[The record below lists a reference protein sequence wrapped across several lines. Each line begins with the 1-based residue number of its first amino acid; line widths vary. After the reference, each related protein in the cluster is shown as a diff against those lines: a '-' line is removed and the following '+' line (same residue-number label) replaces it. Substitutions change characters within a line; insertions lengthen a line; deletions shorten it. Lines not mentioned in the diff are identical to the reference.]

1 MSLDK
6 QVKEFLLKHFPP
18 DAHFILGM
26 SGGMDSMVLGHLLL
40 ESQTSFSIAHINY
53 QLRGEESQQD
63 EAFVLDW
70 ANAHNIIVDS
80 IKAPSNHDMDNVQN
94 WARKVRRNHFENC
107 LKKQKASCILLAH
120 HLDDQ
125 WETQW
130 LQMLRGSVNG
140 LGGIHKIQLPY
151 ARPLLYISKKEI
163 ETYAQVKNLTWRE
176 DSSNAKDHYNRNF
189 LRHQILPLVKQKFL
203 ISEQQIIE
211 QSEKL
216 QANAA
221 WMQYALDNWLE
232 EHLIKDSFSATLP
245 FSAIPNRLSSTTAL
259 YHWLY
264 PMGFSSKDIDAIHQ
278 MQFSQNGSFREN
290 ELYRITKTQLGF
302 CLVQRNPSIPSNIQL
317 EKKDGTFDWNG
328 IKLEST
334 LISKD
339 DLFIIEKNKN
349 VIQLDADK
357 IQFPIT
363 IRIWQSGDKIQPL
376 GMKGSML
383 ISDYYTQKKIAH
395 SLKNNFPVLQDKTNV
410 IALLG
415 LGISDIAKI
424 SKDTQTILQIRY
436 SLPSTID

>member
-1 MSLDK
+1 M
-6 QVKEFLLKHFPP
+6 Q
-18 DAHFILGM
+18 G
-26 SGGMDSMVLGHLLL
+26 
-40 ESQTSFSIAHINY
+40 
-53 QLRGEESQQD
+53 R
-63 EAFVLDW
+63 
-70 ANAHNIIVDS
+70 
-80 IKAPSNHDMDNVQN
+80 
-94 WARKVRRNHFENC
+94 C
-107 LKKQKASCILLAH
+107 C
-120 HLDDQ
+120 
-125 WETQW
+125 
-130 LQMLRGSVNG
+130 
-140 LGGIHKIQLPY
+140 
-151 ARPLLYISKKEI
+151 
-163 ETYAQVKNLTWRE
+163 
-176 DSSNAKDHYNRNF
+176 
-189 LRHQILPLVKQKFL
+189 
-203 ISEQQIIE
+203 
-211 QSEKL
+211 EKL

-221 WMQYALDNWLE
+221 WMQYTLDNWLE

-245 FSAIPNRLSSTTAL
+245 FSAIPNHLSSTTAL
-259 YHWLY
+259 YHWLH
-264 PMGFSSKDIDAIHQ
+264 PKGFSSKDIDAILQ

-302 CLVQRNPSIPSNIQL
+302 CLVQRNPSILSSIQL

-349 VIQLDADK
+349 VTQLDADK
-357 IQFPIT
+357 IQFPLT

-395 SLKNNFPVLQDKTNV
+395 FLKNNFPVLQDKTNV